1 MIKQGLLRTVAA
13 DVAAGELGKLREGS
27 EQSNGRDVGAG
38 LWPREK
44 FDVIAQEGCIV
55 ALAEEISLADGFVGK
70 RSVKGRGGQRHAK
83 NHKQAGNETN
93 EVTH

>member
-38 LWPREK
+38 LWPPRGRLRRKEEC
-44 FDVIAQEGCIV
+44 QRQRR
-55 ALAEEISLADGFVGK
+55 AETRKEP
-70 RSVKGRGGQRHAK
+70 
-83 NHKQAGNETN
+83 
-93 EVTH
+93 

>member
-1 MIKQGLLRTVAA
+1 MIQQGLLRTLAA

-70 RSVKGRGGQRHAK
+70 RSVKGRGGQRHTK
-83 NHKQAGNETN
+83 TMSRQVMRRTR
-93 EVTH
+93 